1 MGNTSDIS
9 NSNSTKQEQA
19 EECVDVFHYHGICP
33 SSVSGVDALKG
44 NVDSEVFC
52 PSIGLDLN

>member
-1 MGNTSDIS
+1 MNGLMVAFREVGLT
-9 NSNSTKQEQA
+9 
-19 EECVDVFHYHGICP
+19 ECVDVFHYHGIRP